1 MIDGLNL
8 GLRKKVMNDLFCK
21 WILKAL
27 KPSEFNLKTP
37 LR

>member
-27 KPSEFNLKTP
+27 KPSEIILKTL

>member
-1 MIDGLNL
+1 MIGGLNL

-27 KPSEFNLKTP
+27 KPSEFNFETL